1 MEVVNFWKKNKKE
14 DLVSHVDVFQT
25 TKRDVFQTMK
35 QESERAIALH
45 QYRKIMRKT
54 KDHIQTQEG
63 KKKFLFKL
71 QPTTLW

>member
-1 MEVVNFWKKNKKE
+1 MYIVLTNGSSKFLEKNKKE

-25 TKRDVFQTMK
+25 TK

-54 KDHIQTQEG
+54 KDYIQTQEG